1 MMIVFVQDNGREAT
15 MKIILFAALLFA
27 SAFAGEAA
35 VAQQAP
41 FNATGVTMGHWHL
54 ISKDVEA
61 NKKLFLAM
69 GAKLYMPG
77 GAPLI
82 SFPGLYINLNL
93 GNEKGDGGTV
103 GSVVNHVGF
112 IVDDVQKRTAEW
124 KAKGVAVL
132 PGTNNRK
139 DQAFV
144 VTPDGVRIEI
154 LEDKTQTVP
163 IRNEHIHFAM
173 TEAEIP
179 KAQAWYAKTFGGKP
193 GMRNGAPVV
202 DLPGVQLRFIKTAT
216 AQVPTRHRVLDHI
229 GFDVKDHAAFVR
241 KITAEGIKLDE
252 PPRQAPNGSM
262 ITYIT
267 DPWGTRIEIIQ
278 RAPVGPAV
286 Q

>member
-1 MMIVFVQDNGREAT
+1 
-15 MKIILFAALLFA
+15 MKSVLFSALLVL
-27 SAFAGEAA
+27 STLIGHGA

-41 FNATGVTMGHWHL
+41 FNETGVTMGHWHL

-77 GAPLI
+77 GNPLI

-124 KAKGVAVL
+124 KANGVAVL
-132 PGTNNRK
+132 PGTNGRK

-154 LEDKTQTVP
+154 LEDRTQTVP
-163 IRNEHIHFAM
+163 IRNEHVHFSM
-173 TEAEIP
+173 TESDIP
-179 KAQAWYAKTFGGKP
+179 KAQAWYARTFGGKA

-202 DLPGVQLRFIKTAT
+202 DLPGVQLRFAKANS
-216 AQVPTRHRVLDHI
+216 AQTPTRHRVLDHI

-252 PPRQAPNGSM
+252 PAHQVPNGST

-278 RAPVGPAV
+278 RAPLGPAV